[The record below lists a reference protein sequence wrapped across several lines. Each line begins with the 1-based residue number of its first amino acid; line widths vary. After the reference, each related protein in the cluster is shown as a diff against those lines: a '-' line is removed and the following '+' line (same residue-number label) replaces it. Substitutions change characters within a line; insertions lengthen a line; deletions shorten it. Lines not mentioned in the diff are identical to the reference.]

1 MARIRVSRVGEQV
14 KKELSQI
21 LQREIK
27 DPRIGFVTVTAV
39 EMSGDLQIAKVYVSV
54 LGSPEQKQQALAA
67 LEKAKGYIRTEIGRR
82 IKLRL
87 VPDLMFVM
95 DESLEHSEH
104 INRLL
109 REVNNRELGDHES
122 NV

>member
-1 MARIRVSRVGEQV
+1 MARIRVSRVGEQI
-14 KKELSQI
+14 KKELGHI
-21 LQREIK
+21 LQTEIK

-54 LGSPEQKQQALAA
+54 FGSAEEKKQSLAG

-82 IKLRL
+82 VQIRH
-87 VPDLMFVM
+87 VPELHFIID
-95 DESLEHSEH
+95 DSLEHSEH

-109 REVNNRELGDHES
+109 EEVKSTEIDRDA
-122 NV
+122 